1 MPFRFNMQ
9 KILDYREQR
18 EEEAKV
24 QLAVA
29 QRRFEETR
37 QRLAALQTEL
47 EEGEINLR
55 ESVFKE
61 AAERWLREVYVKGLR
76 GDIAAAAVQM
86 RMQMQLVEEAR
97 KLTAACAIDKKIME
111 KLKWRKKQRYI
122 HDEKM
127 KEQHANDEAATLRYK
142 APSF

>member
-18 EEEAKV
+18 EEEARV
-24 QLAVA
+24 RLAAA
-29 QRRFEETR
+29 QRQFDETR

-55 ESVFKE
+55 ESVFKD

-76 GDIAAAAVQM
+76 GDITAATAQM